1 MNNNP
6 YPGTT
11 NPGVDESLKSAGDRA
26 SDMAHQ
32 AGHKASDMAR
42 EAGDR
47 ASDMARQAKEK
58 ASEFGRTAVN
68 KLDQGRQ
75 QAASALENTAH
86 SLRSGVEHSGARMS
100 RAATATADRLQS
112 TADYMRQ
119 HDMGGMMNDAGA
131 MIKRNPGMSLI
142 AACAVG
148 FLLGSAMRKG
158 RY

>member
-6 YPGTT
+6 YPATHDP
-11 NPGVDESLKSAGDRA
+11 NLDNSADRMSNAVNEASEKASNIARQATDRA
-26 SDMAHQ
+26 A
-32 AGHKASDMAR
+32 
-42 EAGDR
+42 E
-47 ASDMARQAKEK
+47 MARQAKDK
-58 ASEFGRTAVN
+58 ASEIGRNAVN

-86 SLRSGVEHSGARMS
+86 SLRYNTTQGGDPLARV
-100 RAATATADRLQS
+100 ANATASRLQT

-119 HDMGGMMNDAGA
+119 HDMSGMMNDAGA
-131 MIKRNPGMSLI
+131 VIKRNPGMSLI

>member
-6 YPGTT
+6 YPTT
-11 NPGVDESLKSAGDRA
+11 HNPKIDDTMDRISDAASDAGNQASNLARQAGDRA
-26 SDMAHQ
+26 S
-32 AGHKASDMAR
+32 
-42 EAGDR
+42 E
-47 ASDMARQAKEK
+47 MARQAKDK
-58 ASEFGRTAVN
+58 ASEFGRNAVN
-68 KLDQGRQ
+68 KIDQGRQ

-86 SLRSGVEHSGARMS
+86 SLRTNVNQSGDRMTTL
-100 RAATATADRLQS
+100 ANATATGLQS

-119 HDMGGMMNDAGA
+119 HDMNGMMNDAGA
-131 MIKRNPGMSLI
+131 VIKRNPGMSLI